1 MNDFQYARLKS
12 AAANTPAARDIL
24 CRRPSRN
31 STANDAQIAAIAW
44 LVEICILFQRLQSR
58 D

>member
-12 AAANTPAARDIL
+12 AAANKPAARDIL

-31 STANDAQIAAIAW
+31 STANDAPIAATAW
-44 LVEICILFQRLQSR
+44 LAKICVHFQRLLIR

>member
-31 STANDAQIAAIAW
+31 STANDAQIAATAW
-44 LVEICILFQRLQSR
+44 LAKVFVYFQ
-58 D
+58 